1 MERWIKTCRHELLDR
16 TLVWNQTHLLHALRE
31 YERHFNGHRPH
42 RGIPNSRP
50 LTPLP
55 ETITDLDQLAQLRIP
70 RRDRLGG
77 ILHEYQHA
85 A

>member
-1 MERWIKTCRHELLDR
+1 M
-16 TLVWNQTHLLHALRE
+16 HALRE
-31 YERHFNGHRPH
+31 YQRHFNGHRPH
-42 RGIPNSRP
+42 RGISNSRP

-55 ETITDLDQLAQLRIP
+55 ETITDLDELAQLRIR

-77 ILHEYQHA
+77 ILHEYRHA